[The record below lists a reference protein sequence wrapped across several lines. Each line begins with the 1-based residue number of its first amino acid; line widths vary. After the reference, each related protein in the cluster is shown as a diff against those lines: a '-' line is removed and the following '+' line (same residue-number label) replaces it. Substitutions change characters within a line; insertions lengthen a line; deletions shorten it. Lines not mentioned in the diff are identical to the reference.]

1 MLACKLTSTHLKVK
15 EWSETGIY
23 DSTRYHVLFY
33 TNNIDDVMVDHATI
47 WSNYPQPASGLT
59 LGQIGQM
66 HKLPHKMLT
75 ILSHPNCLHFPGFPV
90 SQVCSLYTDVP
101 SIAAVGS
108 CLSRTYRNF
117 EQFQRKMDEVGC
129 KTKIKKIN
137 FVPAVYKSE
146 NWEVGLILDTENHGN
161 VRCYHDFQIKKKQ
174 IKGCREMTMWPV
186 IPTAKLALVS
196 PTKPSACGKVH
207 LKRFVFWLYIKNNK
221 KDKCNYS
228 IYLMLIIDT
237 YIYIHKVGAK

>member
-146 NWEVGLILDTENHGN
+146 NWEVGLILDTENHGD
-161 VRCYHDFQIKKKQ
+161 VRCYHDFQIKKADQRMQRNDHVTNYPYSQSCPGLPYQTIGMRKSPFKT
-174 IKGCREMTMWPV
+174 IC
-186 IPTAKLALVS
+186 ILA
-196 PTKPSACGKVH
+196 
-207 LKRFVFWLYIKNNK
+207 
-221 KDKCNYS
+221 
-228 IYLMLIIDT
+228 IYQE
-237 YIYIHKVGAK
+237 